1 MPMNFASVGRSML
14 KSVNDRTIEA
24 IIGPA
29 VNRTSPISHGPMN
42 T

>member
-1 MPMNFASVGRSML
+1 MPTNFVVSGLTRL
-14 KSVNDRTIEA
+14 KSVSDIANEA

-29 VNRTSPISHGPMN
+29 VNSTRPISHGPMN

>member
-1 MPMNFASVGRSML
+1 MNFVASGLTRL
-14 KSVNDRTIEA
+14 KSVSDITSEA

-29 VNRTSPISHGPMN
+29 VNSTSPISHGPMN